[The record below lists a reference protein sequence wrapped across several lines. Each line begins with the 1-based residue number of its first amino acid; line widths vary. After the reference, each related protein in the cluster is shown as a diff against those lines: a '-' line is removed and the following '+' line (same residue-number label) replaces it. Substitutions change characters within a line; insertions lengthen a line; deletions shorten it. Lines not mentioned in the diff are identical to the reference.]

1 MFDRAVDVF
10 GWDRGVWESWDTH
23 AMRDLIAL
31 WKRIGDPPDSATTA
45 EANPRDGA
53 DIPTSPTSSL
63 QVGSVWWASLGHVS
77 ARSRLRG

>member
-45 EANPRDGA
+45 EANP
-53 DIPTSPTSSL
+53 
-63 QVGSVWWASLGHVS
+63 
-77 ARSRLRG
+77 